1 MSRITFQVSGVT
13 YHVSRITFY
22 TLLLVLL
29 MMWSW
34 SVSSAPAHAQENT
47 TKSVDDLETNL
58 ARAAAQSFLITLTRP
73 ELASAMN
80 FYLTDDV
87 KNSNIL
93 VAGLQNPPVTD
104 FEIAETG
111 WISDVTYQVRATLQ
125 PEDRQVIVYT
135 GKYNGRWQVEGIDL
149 LLAPAS
155 AGAAANSGTATT
167 AAPAPVS
174 IQPVAD
180 NGSGRLVIQTRSG
193 GGIYVVNAD
202 GTDLRY
208 VTHGIDPQLSPDGT
222 KITFTRWEPEYELF
236 TINVDG
242 SDEKSWTKGWR
253 EMKSPTWSADGSK
266 LVFSWQNGGR
276 LNEENR
282 SINLADAARNEDG
295 VHMPSNAR
303 DVEVEDGILKFR
315 VPADA
320 FWSLKEI
327 NLTTGELVDL
337 PTDRYSYG
345 PTGHPTAANLLI
357 YKGKN
362 GIALHDLETDKD
374 QPVTQDFR
382 DHTPVISPV
391 GGRVAVSYWQ
401 DGHWEIHTM
410 NLDGSGRQKL
420 TETPLTVI
428 ADKIQLN
435 REMVAGKERIVT
447 PENPYW
453 NHAAPVWSPDGSQI
467 AFMTDRTG
475 KWELWLMNADGS
487 NQRPMFSNGALDNLT
502 FNYAGVDERMISWR

>member
-1 MSRITFQVSGVT
+1 MSHIT
-13 YHVSRITFY
+13 YHVSRIVLFLALIV
-22 TLLLVLL
+22 TLG
-29 MMWSW
+29 WG
-34 SVSSAPAHAQENT
+34 VSSAPAHAQENT
-47 TKSVDDLETNL
+47 TKSVDDLGTNL

-73 ELASAMN
+73 ELASTMN

-93 VAGLQNPPVTD
+93 AGLQNPPVTN

-125 PEDRQVIVYT
+125 PEDRQVTVYT

-155 AGAAANSGTATT
+155 AGAAANSSAAATT
-167 AAPAPVS
+167 ASAPASV
-174 IQPVAD
+174 QPVAD

-202 GTDLRY
+202 GAGLRY
-208 VTHGIDPQLSPDGT
+208 VTNGIDPQLSPDGA
-222 KITFTRWEPEYELF
+222 KIAFTRWEPEYELF

-266 LVFSWQNGGR
+266 IVFSWQNGGR

-295 VHMPSNAR
+295 VHVPSGAR

-315 VPADA
+315 IPADA

-327 NLTTGELVDL
+327 NLASGELVDL

-362 GIALHDLETDKD
+362 GIALHDLEADKD

-428 ADKIQLN
+428 ADKTQLN
-435 REMVAGKERIVT
+435 SEVIAGKERIVT

-453 NHAAPVWSPDGSQI
+453 NHAAPVWSPDGSKI
-467 AFMTDRTG
+467 AFITDRTG
-475 KWELWLMNADGS
+475 KWEIWLMNADGS